1 MSFDQIRFIDSR
13 VLQRH
18 SLKGESIASEAQTL
32 LSNLPD
38 VEGKSVVLEIPQ
50 EPSTEDAELVE

>member
-18 SLKGESIASEAQTL
+18 SLKGESIAVEAQKL
-32 LSNLPD
+32 LSSLPD
-38 VEGKSVVLEIPQ
+38 VQGKSVVLEIPQ
-50 EPSTEDAELVE
+50 EPSVEDVELAE